1 LTISD
6 PESGF
11 FSTPNEQKSAIYA
24 LSFLFFMWGFLSCL
38 NDLLVPYLRGVFS
51 LTYTQAMMV
60 QFSFYSAFFLFAIPL
75 GFVVDKLGYKKGI
88 ILGLTIASLGC
99 LFFYPAAQLVAY
111 SVFLFALFVLAIGI
125 CCLQVAANPYVVL
138 LGPEHTASRRLNLTQ
153 GFNSLGTTVAPYFAA
168 IFIFSTMAEV
178 TSGVDAVKLPYVF
191 IAGTLVALALVFS
204 RLKLPQVM
212 SAAVSQASIAEGKR
226 KPVTSP
232 RQVVS
237 MLSSN
242 RPLLLGAV
250 GIFFYV
256 GVEVSV
262 GSLLVNFIADPAIG
276 NMTIVQASQFVTL
289 FWVAA
294 MIGRFIGFIL
304 MAWIRPSR
312 LLLFNALAAC
322 FLIASAVL
330 SKGHWAMWSILMV
343 GLCNSIMFP
352 TIFSLAIAKMGA
364 FASHGS
370 GILCLAIVGGAVIP
384 IFQGA
389 LADTIGLQNSFG
401 LNLVGYLYIA
411 WYACQN
417 FGVQD
422 D

>member
-1 LTISD
+1 
-6 PESGF
+6 
-11 FSTPNEQKSAIYA
+11 
-24 LSFLFFMWGFLSCL
+24 MWGFLSCL

-99 LFFYPAAQLVAY
+99 LLFYPAAQLVAY

-204 RLKLPQVM
+204 RLKLPQVT
-212 SAAVSQASIAEGKR
+212 SAAVSQAIIAEGKR

-370 GILCLAIVGGAVIP
+370 GVLCLAVVGGAVIP

-401 LNLVGYLYIA
+401 LTLVGYLYIA